1 MFNKKN
7 TLFLTLFLI
16 TSIQI
21 LIYINNNQKISFRY
35 FIWTSQEL
43 RIGKLICI
51 SFVSGLLVSSILN
64 KSINLYNKKNDI
76 NYKKNNE
83 EDYSYEKN
91 INEEENKSKYQMPP
105 ERDIRDA
112 QPTISVNYRVIE
124 NTGENYSE
132 YDKNSSN
139 NEQFQDDWDNNDK
152 DW

>member
-21 LIYINNNQKISFRY
+21 LLYINNPQKISFRY
-35 FIWTSQEL
+35 FIWNSQEL

-64 KSINLYNKKNDI
+64 NSINLYNKNNDIKYKKKNDQ
-76 NYKKNNE
+76 
-83 EDYSYEKN
+83 DYSYQKN
-91 INEEENKSKYQMPP
+91 IKEEENKSKYQMPP
-105 ERDIRDA
+105 ERDIRDP

-132 YDKNSSN
+132 YGENSSN
-139 NEQFQDDWDNNDK
+139 NQQFHDDWDNNDK

>member
-35 FIWTSQEL
+35 FIWNSQEL